1 MLTSTTTTFAR
12 YGAFGARSFALQ
24 PTACLSTAT
33 RPCGS
38 LVSSLVQRRQVTAS
52 ACTSSPL
59 TAHVSSKTRPS
70 HTPLATTVSVTCRHA
85 SSSAAPASSTP
96 LLDWNTFFTLRKTRR
111 RFQVVSS
118 ILTTLVGGG
127 GGAMLLVN
135 QDLDWLLGK
144 IPMDPFFS
152 LGLITLSF
160 AGLGWLAGPSL
171 GNSIFYTLKSG
182 GGVKT
187 AMALK
192 EAEFF
197 ARIRKN
203 RVDPSSSSVANP
215 VPDFYGEKISSVA
228 GYRRWLKD
236 QRAFSMKRDRGER
249 SSVPI

>member
-1 MLTSTTTTFAR
+1 MLISTTTTFAR
-12 YGAFGARSFALQ
+12 HGALGVRTMAAQ
-24 PTACLSTAT
+24 PTACLSTVT

-38 LVSSLVQRRQVTAS
+38 LISSLVQRQFTKQAS
-52 ACTSSPL
+52 TSSHTTHFASKVRPSATTFFHGL
-59 TAHVSSKTRPS
+59 PVRRHVS
-70 HTPLATTVSVTCRHA
+70 TTV
-85 SSSAAPASSTP
+85 PGSSTP
-96 LLDWNTFFTLRKTRR
+96 TLDWNTFFTLRKTRR
-111 RFQVVSS
+111 RFHFLSS
-118 ILTTLVGGG
+118 LLTTVIGGG

-160 AGLGWLAGPSL
+160 AGLGWLVGPSL
-171 GNSIFYTLKSG
+171 GNAIFYTFKSG
-182 GGVKT
+182 SGVKQS
-187 AMALK
+187 MAIK

-203 RVDPSSSSVANP
+203 RVDPSSSSVQNP

-236 QRAFSMKRDRGER
+236 QRAFVMKRERGER
-249 SSVPI
+249 SGLPV